1 VNELIDLEVTEI
13 SLTTAGANPEADVLI
28 FKSEYGMPDED
39 PELAAAKKQL
49 TDVMARKLV
58 NDIQSA
64 KTPYEL
70 SNAVRCCMDAMTYK
84 TKALSA
90 EGEQMTE
97 QEIAKLQGD
106 LKTATERAEKAEKE
120 NTELKATIAKSQT
133 PEDIEKAKLAA
144 LPADIR
150 KRLEDTEAE
159 IKKMRDAS
167 ETATYVAKAAELK
180 HLPVKAEE
188 FGPILKSASAGL
200 TADQRAELD
209 RVLKAA
215 DAALAAGFKP
225 VGKDGKPASNSDGFM
240 AKVDE
245 LVAKGDKYMEAVQ
258 KAATENPD
266 LYRAYSQSKTRIA
279 NSE

>member
-1 VNELIDLEVTEI
+1 MNELIDLEVSEI

-28 FKSEYGMPDED
+28 FKSEAYGMPDED

-58 NDIQSA
+58 TDIQSA

-120 NTELKATIAKSQT
+120 NTDLKATIAKSQT

-150 KRLEDTEAE
+150 KRLEDTESE

-200 TADQRAELD
+200 TADQKTELD

-215 DAALAAGFKP
+215 DAALAAGFRP
-225 VGKDGKPASNSDGFM
+225 VGKDSVGGGDGKTQFM

-245 LVAKGDKYMEAVQ
+245 LTKAGAKPGDAMA
-258 KAATENPD
+258 KAAQENPE
-266 LYRAYSQSKTRIA
+266 LYNEYRAALTVRG
-279 NSE
+279 